1 MDRWDQVRVTSLAL
15 RSKTDEV
22 ADGQDVVATGAP
34 AAESQ
39 LATHQIASVTS
50 SFSQE
55 AFLTGGTFVYRLS
68 DQPLLPT
75 QCVGEIG
82 ECRSVRLPVAESEGS
97 LAAGWATIDA
107 AALDRKGPAAH
118 WTDSNRRLGIV
129 TRIVTRGDR
138 AHAPTACASVGA
150 RASSRT
156 N

>member
-1 MDRWDQVRVTSLAL
+1 MGSEDGVTSLEL
-15 RSKTDEV
+15 NTDEV
-22 ADGQDVVATGAP
+22 DDGQDVVAPGAST
-34 AAESQ
+34 AQAH

-138 AHAPTACASVGA
+138 AHAQTACASVGA
-150 RASSRT
+150 RACSRT